1 MKNLIKT
8 NNYFYNATLKDGI
21 EGFFKIYNPSY
32 DSESIFITLDY
43 EPFIQRSNLRGIE
56 CIREY
61 LYYINYEN
69 IFCNNFSYQKIDD
82 LLRKIYINYK
92 ELPINIFEVIFTICI
107 ILKYLDISIYNLNVD
122 DIDINVLYNNF
133 RINRRKYYDDL
144 KKSYIYLK
152 EELKFD
158 SNTENYLDKC
168 SCIAIEKI
176 VYYTKNNN
184 LNILLGKKLNK
195 DINYIPNPRM
205 SDSKFNELVELIR
218 KSSDQEKIHIIRNI
232 DSIFDVIDVLKSIE
246 LSLKELFNLFN
257 NFKIIE
263 LMVLKKWY
271 NDNDDDSIIFL
282 VLNKYICTK
291 TIKYQNIINKNYDFI
306 VIGEIYER

>member
-1 MKNLIKT
+1 M
-8 NNYFYNATLKDGI
+8 
-21 EGFFKIYNPSY
+21 
-32 DSESIFITLDY
+32 
-43 EPFIQRSNLRGIE
+43 
-56 CIREY
+56 
-61 LYYINYEN
+61 
-69 IFCNNFSYQKIDD
+69 
-82 LLRKIYINYK
+82 
-92 ELPINIFEVIFTICI
+92 
-107 ILKYLDISIYNLNVD
+107 
-122 DIDINVLYNNF
+122 
-133 RINRRKYYDDL
+133 
-144 KKSYIYLK
+144 
-152 EELKFD
+152 
-158 SNTENYLDKC
+158 DKC

-184 LNILLGKKLNK
+184 LNILLGKKQNK

-218 KSSDQEKIHIIRNI
+218 KSSAQEKIHIIRNI

-282 VLNKYICTK
+282 ALNKYICTK